1 MEENRNQETDFMKE
15 TIKQRPLNRKKLIR
29 RTLITVAMAVI
40 FGMVACLTFLLL
52 EPIISNKLYPEEKP
66 STVVFVEETEE
77 EEILPEDMI
86 ADESQMNPEPT
97 QAPALEDEQIEQVLS
112 EMQLGVEDYSSIY
125 QGLSMVARDVQKS
138 MVTVVGVTSD
148 MDWFNNAYENEG
160 VISGVIV
167 ADNRIELLILA
178 NINAIENAES
188 LKITFADN
196 RQYDAKI
203 KKKDN
208 NTGLAILSV
217 EKAALNPN
225 TLSEVAII
233 EMGSSASSSLVGA
246 PIIAIG
252 QPVGMADSFCY
263 GFITSTGTSLNLPDS
278 AYKLITTD
286 IYGSKSATGILVNL
300 KGKLIGII
308 DTENH
313 TNSMENM
320 ISAIGITELKKTV
333 QNLSNNKD
341 IPYLGIHGSDVTVEV
356 NQTHGVPFGVYMM
369 EIDMDSPA
377 MEAGI
382 QSGDVLIRLDGA
394 AIGSYK
400 EFAEY
405 LVDKQPGDTVT
416 IGLLRQDPEGYAGMQ
431 VEVVLGMK

>member
-217 EKAALNPN
+217 EKTALNPN

>member
-52 EPIISNKLYPEEKP
+52 EPIISNKLYPEEEP
-66 STVVFVEETEE
+66 SKVVFVEETEE

-86 ADESQMNPEPT
+86 ADESQMNSEPT

-125 QGLSMVARDVQKS
+125 QGLALVARDVQKS

-178 NINAIENAES
+178 NINSIENAES

-196 RQYDAKI
+196 RQYDAQI

-217 EKAALNPN
+217 EKTALNPN

-252 QPVGMADSFCY
+252 QPVGMVDSFCY
-263 GFITSTGTSLNLPDS
+263 GFITSAGSSLNLPDS

-286 IYGSKSATGILVNL
+286 IYGSKNATGILVNM

-341 IPYLGIHGSDVTVEV
+341 IPYLGVHGSDVTVEV

>member
-86 ADESQMNPEPT
+86 VDESQMNPEPT

-217 EKAALNPN
+217 EKTALNPN

>member
-217 EKAALNPN
+217 EKTALNPN

-431 VEVVLGMK
+431 VEVILGMK